1 MRSQL
6 RVLLVTLAM
15 GPILVWGPRIPDALS
30 TMETFRVDEVH
41 VRGIRFLTEDTVVAR
56 LGLVGVAS
64 VWGDR
69 AAWTERV
76 EAHPLVRSARI
87 SRRLPDGLVVEV
99 EERQPVALAATPIL
113 EPVDG
118 EGHRLPI
125 DPTRHGLDLPII
137 ASDRMPPDGA
147 SVFPE
152 EVRELARELQ
162 RLRRVDEE
170 LVRRIS
176 SMGRL
181 DDGSLALR
189 LVSPDVSLVLRPGTS
204 LGRLR
209 EAEAALTDAISRT
222 PGDIPAVVDLRFAD
236 QVVVRRDSDDS

>member
-6 RVLLVTLAM
+6 KVLVVALAM
-15 GPILVWGPRIPDALS
+15 GPVLVWGPKIPEALS
-30 TMETFRVDEVH
+30 GMDTFRVDEVR
-41 VRGIRFLTEDTVVAR
+41 VRGVRFLAEDTVVAR
-56 LGLVGVAS
+56 LGLAEGTS

-69 AAWTERV
+69 EAWTERV
-76 EAHPLVRSARI
+76 EAHPLVRSARV
-87 SRRLPDGLVVEV
+87 SLRLPDGLLVEI

-118 EGHRLPI
+118 EGRRLPI
-125 DPTRHGLDLPII
+125 DPTRFGLDLPVI
-137 ASDRMPPDGA
+137 ATDRMPPPGA

-152 EVRELARELQ
+152 GVRRLAREIQ
-162 RLRRVDEE
+162 RLRKLDEE

-176 SMGRL
+176 SLRLL

-222 PGDIPAVVDLRFAD
+222 PGDIPEVVDLRYAD
-236 QVVVRRDSDDS
+236 QVVVRRDVDG